1 MLSRDIDGS
10 GNASVWIFGVSH
22 QSGAE
27 FLIYEKSGWTSVPW
41 NTTLLSEAINL
52 DTIVSPGS
60 LLSQNKA
67 VISGN
72 PSLVIPER
80 WDLELQRG
88 VYTLTITSG
97 NSSRSLT
104 FNATTGALIA

>member
-10 GNASVWIFGVSH
+10 GNASVWIFGVSRRN
-22 QSGAE
+22 GAE
-27 FLIYEKSGWTSVPW
+27 FLVYEKTGWTKIPW
-41 NTTLLSEAINL
+41 NTTLPSEAIIL

-60 LLSQNKA
+60 LFSQNKA
-67 VISGN
+67 MIPSN
-72 PSLVIPER
+72 PSLAIPER
-80 WDLELQRG
+80 WDLELQKG

-97 NSSRSLT
+97 SSSRSLS